1 MKELK
6 KKKRK
11 GTAAA
16 AAVTSFIDTS
26 RTPAMPPPLWPQFS
40 FNSSASSRDARPFA
54 VVALFNL
61 FNVTVGCRVSVVL
74 ILHSD
79 VNVINGLVIKQVL
92 KKNGQGTSEIWS
104 RTLGPLGGGLIFCLF
119 LFFSHAQMDEQHKP
133 SVE

>member
-79 VNVINGLVIKQVL
+79 VNVINGLVIKQV
-92 KKNGQGTSEIWS
+92 
-104 RTLGPLGGGLIFCLF
+104 
-119 LFFSHAQMDEQHKP
+119 
-133 SVE
+133 